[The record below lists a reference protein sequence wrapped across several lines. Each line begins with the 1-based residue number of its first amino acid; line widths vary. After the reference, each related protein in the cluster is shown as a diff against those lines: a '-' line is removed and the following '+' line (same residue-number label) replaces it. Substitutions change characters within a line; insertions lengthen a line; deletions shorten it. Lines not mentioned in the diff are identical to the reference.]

1 MTAAD
6 IYMRGQNKPEMTVD
20 ASKLMGRMIE
30 AAKANTEAAQKEE
43 QKRLEALAKARG
55 KPITAK

>member
-30 AAKANTEAAQKEE
+30 AAKANTEKAQKEE
-43 QKRLEALAKARG
+43 QKRLEDLAKARG